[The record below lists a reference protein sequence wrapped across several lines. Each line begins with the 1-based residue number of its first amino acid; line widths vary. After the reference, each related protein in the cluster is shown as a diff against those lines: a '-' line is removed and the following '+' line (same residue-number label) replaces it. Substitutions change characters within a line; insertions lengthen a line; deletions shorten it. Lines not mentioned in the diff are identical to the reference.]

1 MQYVFAVVGVLL
13 YAGRFERLSTTQGR
27 YPEYL
32 TENASFDSFE
42 SSLTIMFQ
50 LLIGEGWHEVMFA
63 AVDSKRGSMPHA
75 MFFIIYVVLSGIIAT
90 NLFIGIICEAFRR
103 LQELRQNIGIRAPTR
118 KEFKRAMAGDRFVS
132 SSELLQQTYLE
143 TRVSSP
149 QLAPPQPAQRQTVA
163 QGREVGL
170 EQSQIQDNGGALATI
185 ATVEESHDHENPDSS
200 HDVMQ
205 TII

>member
-1 MQYVFAVVGVLL
+1 MQYVFAVVGVLF
-13 YAGRFERLSTTQGR
+13 YAGRFERLSTAQGR

-32 TENASFDSFE
+32 TGNANFDSFE

-63 AVDSKRGSMPHA
+63 AVDSKRGSMPHV

-103 LQELRQNIGIRAPTR
+103 LQDLRQNIGTRAPTR

-132 SSELLQQTYLE
+132 SSELLQQTNLE
-143 TRVSSP
+143 TQASR
-149 QLAPPQPAQRQTVA
+149 PQPAQRQTVA
-163 QGREVGL
+163 QGRKVGL
-170 EQSQIQDNGGALATI
+170 EQGHAQDNGGVLASV
-185 ATVEESHDHENPDSS
+185 AAVEEGHDHENPDSS